1 MRGSGQI
8 LRTIL
13 RSSIAGLAG
22 LSAIV
27 PSVGQAQGNL
37 LIAPTRLVLDGRR
50 GDEVILA
57 NTGSEEETY
66 RVSLELRRMDANG
79 NLVPV
84 DEAQANDAEKAA
96 LAMVRYAPRR
106 VTLPPSQPQSIRIS
120 ARPGADLPDGE
131 YRVHLSFAALPKV
144 RPVTDA
150 PADKSGI
157 AINLIP
163 VYGIVMP
170 IIIRKGAL
178 TVTAGLANPRIVHG
192 RKGDEFAVDMTRAGN
207 ESIYGDLLVY
217 RKGVTEPAFIA
228 RGIGVYPEITTRHA
242 NFSLTPE
249 QSAAL
254 KGPARIEFR
263 EAVETGGALITSVD
277 AVLG

>member
-1 MRGSGQI
+1 
-8 LRTIL
+8 
-13 RSSIAGLAG
+13 
-22 LSAIV
+22 
-27 PSVGQAQGNL
+27 
-37 LIAPTRLVLDGRR
+37 
-50 GDEVILA
+50 
-57 NTGSEEETY
+57 
-66 RVSLELRRMDANG
+66 
-79 NLVPV
+79 
-84 DEAQANDAEKAA
+84 
-96 LAMVRYAPRR
+96 
-106 VTLPPSQPQSIRIS
+106 
-120 ARPGADLPDGE
+120 
-131 YRVHLSFAALPKV
+131 VHLSFAALPKV

-192 RKGDEFAVDMTRAGN
+192 PKGDEFAVDMTRAGN

-217 RKGVTEPAFIA
+217 RKGATEPAFIA

-249 QSAAL
+249 QAAAL